1 MRPASS
7 KLLPVLAC
15 AVAVLGLSNG
25 GQAQVVR
32 DIPYFMRSPQERAAT
47 LKLCRDDHR
56 YDRRPECANAATAE
70 DRLWAMRQRAGT
82 PEQPGGRAAPNLD
95 TFQLSPTYWARTR
108 LARRATLATCRL
120 HPGMAYP
127 AKVCAAAE
135 QGELLDTGGRS

>member
-1 MRPASS
+1 MTGSR
-7 KLLPVLAC
+7 LPLGVLAL
-15 AVAVLGLSNG
+15 ALGLSSAAG
-25 GQAQVVR
+25 AAETR
-32 DIPYFMRSPQERAAT
+32 DIPYFMRSPTERAAT

-56 YDRRPECANAATAE
+56 YDRRPECANAASAE

-82 PEQPGGRAAPNLD
+82 PEQPGSRAVPNLD
-95 TFQLSPTYWARTR
+95 TFQLSPTYWARSR